1 MGIYS
6 YIKGILVSKDED
18 DIVIDNNGIGYEVI
32 CPYSI
37 SDKIGPE
44 GAEVKVWIYQSVRED
59 DITLYGFPSLEMKE
73 MFLSLIGVSG
83 IGPKVAHSICAQ
95 VEPDRF
101 ALAVVGSDITYLTSV
116 KGLGKKGA
124 ERIVL
129 ELKDKLKKSGISAG
143 SSASVK
149 SKGALRD
156 PSGEAVSDMGSIASD
171 AIEALVVLGYK
182 EQTAAQ
188 TVSSCYEDGI
198 DLQTLIKKSLK
209 SLAR

>member
-6 YIKGILVSKDED
+6 YIKGIVVDKGED
-18 DIVIDNNGIGYEVI
+18 TVVIDNNGIGYEII

-37 SDKIGPE
+37 SMNLPLAGEEAKI
-44 GAEVKVWIYQSVRED
+44 WIYQSVRED
-59 DITLYGFPSLEMKE
+59 DITLYGFVTPQMKD
-73 MFLSLIGVSG
+73 MFLSLIEVSG

-101 ALAVVGSDITYLTSV
+101 ALAVIGGDVGFLTSV

-129 ELKDKLKKSGISAG
+129 ELKDKLKKAGVSGGASSKA
-143 SSASVK
+143 SSKSASASASPVN
-149 SKGALRD
+149 G
-156 PSGEAVSDMGSIASD
+156 IASD

-182 EQTAAQ
+182 EQVAAEA
-188 TVSSCYEDGI
+188 VGNCYNDGI
-198 DLQTLIKKSLK
+198 DLQTLIRNSLK

>member
-6 YIKGILVSKDED
+6 YIKGTVTDKGED
-18 DIVIDNNGIGYEVI
+18 TVVIDNNGIGYEII

-37 SDKIGPE
+37 SGSIGPIGDE
-44 GAEVKVWIYQSVRED
+44 AKLWIYQSVRED
-59 DITLYGFPSLEMKE
+59 DIALYGFSSIQMKE
-73 MFLSLIGVSG
+73 MFLSLIQVSG

-101 ALAVVGSDITYLTSV
+101 AMAVIGGDVKFLTSV

-129 ELKDKLKKSGISAG
+129 ELKDKLKKSGV
-143 SSASVK
+143 SASA
-149 SKGALRD
+149 SAT
-156 PSGEAVSDMGSIASD
+156 AVSSVTKTSELPDSSIVSD
-171 AIEALVVLGYK
+171 AVEALVVLGYK
-182 EQTAAQ
+182 EQVAVEA
-188 TVSSCYEDGI
+188 VSSSFTDGT
-198 DLQTLIKKSLK
+198 DLQTLIRNALK